1 MGAVYIYLCSKVV
14 SIPQWKKYLQLKEA
28 LQGIVTRLHKH
39 RLEHMKNSM
48 KYILEYFASL
58 NHRTRV
64 FFSSRRTLFKRY
76 FVTFLGAML

>member
-48 KYILEYFASL
+48 KYILEYSRIL
-58 NHRTRV
+58 
-64 FFSSRRTLFKRY
+64 FFKKNFILSVTL
-76 FVTFLGAML
+76 